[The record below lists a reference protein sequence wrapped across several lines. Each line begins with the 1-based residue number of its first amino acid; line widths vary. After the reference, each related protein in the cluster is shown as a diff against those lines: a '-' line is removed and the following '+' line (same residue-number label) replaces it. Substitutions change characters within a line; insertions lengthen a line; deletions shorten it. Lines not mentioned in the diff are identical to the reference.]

1 MIELKKINIVKKNIE
16 FARIIKEN
24 NSYKTSPYIIY
35 IERTN
40 ESRFHFGISVSKK
53 LGNAVIRN
61 KIKRQI
67 KNIIDKKD
75 YKNNFNCIIIVRK
88 EFLSNSFSEN
98 ENVLLNTFKRFKI
111 FKEDTKKKKKNYNF
125 ISCTF
130 NFYRLY

>member
-1 MIELKKINIVKKNIE
+1 MKKINIIKKNLD

-40 ESRFHFGISVSKK
+40 EIRYHFGISVSKK
-53 LGNAVIRN
+53 IGNAVTRN

-67 KNIIDKKD
+67 KSIIDKKD

-88 EFLSNSFSEN
+88 NFLNNSFTLN
-98 ENVLLNTFKRFKI
+98 EKLLFEVFEKYKI
-111 FKEDTKKKKKNYNF
+111 FKEEENEK
-125 ISCTF
+125 
-130 NFYRLY
+130 

>member
-1 MIELKKINIVKKNIE
+1 MKKINIIKKNLD

-40 ESRFHFGISVSKK
+40 EIRYHFGISVSKK
-53 LGNAVIRN
+53 IGNAVTRN

-67 KNIIDKKD
+67 KSIIDKKD

-88 EFLSNSFSEN
+88 NFLNNSFLKN
-98 ENVLLNTFKRFKI
+98 EQILMEVFEKNKL
-111 FKEDTKKKKKNYNF
+111 FKEEKNEK
-125 ISCTF
+125 
-130 NFYRLY
+130 

>member
-88 EFLSNSFSEN
+88 NFLNNSFLKN
-98 ENVLLNTFKRFKI
+98 EEILMEVFEKYKL
-111 FKEDTKKKKKNYNF
+111 FKEEKNEK
-125 ISCTF
+125 
-130 NFYRLY
+130 